1 MNAPLLLLQRIIPT
15 LIFPRWKGLLF
26 VADII
31 AGKKIGLKENFLSL
45 RTAIGFAVAVA
56 IIYIFLRNFPLGEAL
71 ASIASAK
78 WLLLALALVAFYIS
92 LPLRGARWGFL
103 LRPAEVE
110 VPTSSLT
117 HYYFLSWFV
126 NAILPARI
134 GDIYRA
140 YLLKKNEEVPI
151 SLSLGVIFSERV
163 FDLAITAG
171 LVVLSGSYFWGVLKG
186 TSESRYLLWGII
198 ATVGIVLLFIAGAL
212 FLPRLT
218 RLAPQSWRPSLE
230 RFRGGIFR
238 WPSLMPVA
246 VLMTLVIWL
255 TEALRLYLVFLAF
268 DLEVGFLAA
277 VFISQAALILM
288 SIPLS
293 PAGLGLVE
301 LLMLKLLSSADISL
315 ATAGAVTLAD
325 RLISYWSLV
334 IFGGISYILSPRT
347 R

>member
-1 MNAPLLLLQRIIPT
+1 M
-15 LIFPRWKGLLF
+15 
-26 VADII
+26 ADIV
-31 AGKKIGLKENFLSL
+31 AGKKVGLKENFLSL
-45 RTAIGFAVAVA
+45 RTALGFAVAVV

-71 ASIASAK
+71 ASIATAK
-78 WLLLALALVAFYIS
+78 WPFLALALAVFYIS

-110 VPTSSLT
+110 VSTSSLS
-117 HYYFLSWFV
+117 HYYFLSWFA
-126 NAILPARI
+126 NAVLPARI

-140 YLLKKNEEVPI
+140 YLLKKNEDVPI
-151 SLSLGVIFSERV
+151 SLSFGVIFSERV
-163 FDLAITAG
+163 FDLAITAS
-171 LVVLSGSYFWGVLKG
+171 LVVLSGSYFWGVIKG
-186 TSESRYLLWGII
+186 TDESRYLLWGIV
-198 ATVGIVLLFIAGAL
+198 ATVSIILMFIAGAF

-218 RLAPQSWRPSLE
+218 RLAPQAWRPSLE

-238 WPSLMPVA
+238 WPSLLPIA
-246 VLMTLVIWL
+246 ILMTLGVWL

-268 DLEVGFLAA
+268 DLKVGFLAA
-277 VFISQAALILM
+277 VFISQAALILI

-301 LLMLKLLSSADISL
+301 LLMFKLLSSADISL
-315 ATAGAVTLAD
+315 TTAGAVTLSD

-334 IFGGISYILSPRT
+334 IFGGISYILSPRI